1 MSVYLF
7 NTDGTGNDGVRHLI
21 DAGKVKEI
29 ICDSFQDFDNNA
41 KALLTEVTN
50 EDFVILDTIG
60 SLLETT
66 RGDMKLGKPEN
77 SYWDRLDALMAGEV
91 FGATY
96 DASRILI
103 MRRLV
108 NLRNKGARIITVAH
122 ERDQRDEGGLGS
134 KTSKQR
140 APAVSPRLYSDLLGR
155 SSDMF
160 RLTILTEPLTD
171 SKGVVRVP
179 AGKRQLQLRPSED
192 AVAKY
197 QVRRDLSDKIP
208 PFIFEPTWAKLT
220 AVLGKTPSWLTLY
233 GPPGAGKTTLAV
245 DMTEE
250 HDESVKPQTIIE
262 KKKVLA

>member
-7 NTDGTGNDGVRHLI
+7 NADGTGNDGIRHLI
-21 DAGKVKEI
+21 DAKKIKEY
-29 ICDSFQDFDNNA
+29 ICTTFDSFDRQA
-41 KALLTEVTN
+41 HALLDVVGP
-50 EDFVILDTIG
+50 EDYVILDTIG
-60 SLLETT
+60 ALLETT
-66 RGDMKLGKPEN
+66 RGDIKLGKPTEF
-77 SYWDRLDALMAGEV
+77 YWDRLDSLMAGEV

-108 NLRNKGARIITVAH
+108 NLRNRGARIITVAH

-160 RLTILTEPLTD
+160 RLTILTEALTRKD
-171 SKGVVRVP
+171 GTVIVP
-179 AGKRQLQLRPSED
+179 AGKRQLQLRTSED

-208 PFIFEPTWAKLT
+208 PFIYEPTWEKLT
-220 AVLGKTPSWLTLY
+220 KVLGKTPSWLTIY
-233 GPPGAGKTTLAV
+233 GPPGSGKTTLAA
-245 DMTEE
+245 DMVESHTPPANITAQTEQ
-250 HDESVKPQTIIE
+250 K
-262 KKKVLA
+262 AA